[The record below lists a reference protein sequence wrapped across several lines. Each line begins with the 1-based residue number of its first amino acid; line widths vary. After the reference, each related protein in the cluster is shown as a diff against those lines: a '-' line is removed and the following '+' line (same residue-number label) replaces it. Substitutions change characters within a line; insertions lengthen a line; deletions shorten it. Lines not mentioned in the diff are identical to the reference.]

1 MVPTPNRPGFSLK
14 TVLIRLLEGAATV
27 WAAVTI
33 TFFALRIAGGDPTS
47 SLLAQGLVTNAQA
60 EELRRSLGL
69 DSPLLIQYLEYL
81 RDLIRGDL
89 GVSLFTRQ
97 SVIDVILQQLPS
109 TLELAITALI
119 FAILLGVALGIIA
132 VWKKRTFLGPSS
144 EGFSS
149 LATALPVAFTGIL
162 ALLLAQWFH
171 HTTGFNLSSIDILL
185 PALVLG
191 IASAGPIAKVAHGS
205 LEESISSP
213 YIMAARARGIKQDRR
228 LLWHALRPAL
238 PTIITLIAL
247 EAAFLFAGTVVTE
260 TVFSRPGL
268 GRLLIQ
274 SILQSDF
281 PVVQGIVILAAIF
294 YTMSHVFADLI
305 AWRLDPRLGE
315 DG

>member
-1 MVPTPNRPGFSLK
+1 MVSTPNRPGSSLK
-14 TVLIRLLEGAATV
+14 TILKRMLEGAATV

-47 SLLAQGLVTNAQA
+47 SLLAQGLVSNTQA
-60 EELRRSLGL
+60 EELRTSLGL
-69 DSPLLIQYLEYL
+69 DAPLFIQYLEYL
-81 RDLIRGDL
+81 RDILRGDFGL
-89 GVSLFTRQ
+89 SLFTRQ
-97 SVIDVILQQLPS
+97 SVVDVIFQQLPS
-109 TLELAITALI
+109 TLELAITGLI
-119 FAILLGVALGIIA
+119 IAILLGVALGVAA
-132 VWKKRTFLGPSS
+132 VWKKRTPIGSSS
-144 EGFSS
+144 ESISS

-162 ALLLAQWFH
+162 ALLFAQWLN
-171 HTTGFNLSSIDILL
+171 HTINVNLSAIDILL

-213 YIMAARARGIKQDRR
+213 YIMAARARGVRRDRR

-274 SILQSDF
+274 SILQSDY
-281 PVVQGIVILAAIF
+281 PVAQGIVILAATF
-294 YTMSHVFADLI
+294 YTVSHIFADLI
-305 AWRLDPRLGE
+305 AWKLDPRLWENG
-315 DG
+315 

>member
-1 MVPTPNRPGFSLK
+1 MVSTPNRPGSSLK
-14 TVLIRLLEGAATV
+14 TILKRLLEGAATV

-47 SLLAQGLVTNAQA
+47 SLLAQGLVSNAQA

-97 SVIDVILQQLPS
+97 SVLDVILQQLPS

-119 FAILLGVALGIIA
+119 IAIFLGVVLGIIS
-132 VWKKRTFLGPSS
+132 VWKKRSFLVHSS
-144 EGFSS
+144 ESLSS
-149 LATALPVAFTGIL
+149 LATALNVAFTGIL
-162 ALLLAQWFH
+162 ALLIAQWLH
-171 HTTGFNLSSIDILL
+171 NATGVNLSSIDILL
-185 PALVLG
+185 PAIVLG

-205 LEESISSP
+205 LEESIASP

-294 YTMSHVFADLI
+294 YTISHVFADLI

>member
-1 MVPTPNRPGFSLK
+1 MVSTPDRPGSSLK
-14 TVLIRLLEGAATV
+14 TILKRLLEGAATV

-47 SLLAQGLVTNAQA
+47 NLLAQGLVSNAQA
-60 EELRRSLGL
+60 EELRRTLGL

-97 SVIDVILQQLPS
+97 SVLDVILQQLPS

-119 FAILLGVALGIIA
+119 IAIFLGVVLGIIS
-132 VWKKRTFLGPSS
+132 VWKKRTILGPSS
-144 EGFSS
+144 ESLSS

-162 ALLLAQWFH
+162 ALLLAQWLH
-171 HTTGFNLSSIDILL
+171 NATGVNLSSIDILL
-185 PALVLG
+185 PAIVLG

-205 LEESISSP
+205 LEESIASP

-294 YTMSHVFADLI
+294 YTISHVFADLI

>member
-1 MVPTPNRPGFSLK
+1 MVPTPDRSGASLRTIFK
-14 TVLIRLLEGAATV
+14 RLLEGAATV

-47 SLLAQGLVTNAQA
+47 SLLAQGLVSKAQA

-69 DSPLLIQYLEYL
+69 DAPILIQYLKYIL
-81 RDLIRGDL
+81 DLLRGDL

-97 SVIDVILQQLPS
+97 HVLDVILQQLPS
-109 TLELAITALI
+109 TLELAMTGLI
-119 FAILLGVALGIIA
+119 FAILIGVALGIIS
-132 VWKKRTFLGPSS
+132 VWKKRTFLGSSS
-144 EGFSS
+144 ESFSS

-162 ALLLAQWFH
+162 ALLFAQWLDQAVGISL
-171 HTTGFNLSSIDILL
+171 TSINILL

-191 IASAGPIAKVAHGS
+191 IASAGPIAKVTHGS
-205 LEESISSP
+205 LDESIASP
-213 YIMAARARGIKQDRR
+213 YIMAARARGFKRDRR

-238 PTIITLIAL
+238 PTIITLVAL

-274 SILQSDF
+274 SILQNDF
-281 PVVQGIVILAAIF
+281 PVAQGIVILAALF
-294 YTMSHVFADLI
+294 YTLSHIFADLI
-305 AWRLDPRLGE
+305 ARRLDPRLG
-315 DG
+315 DNQ

>member
-1 MVPTPNRPGFSLK
+1 MVSTPNRPGSSLK
-14 TVLIRLLEGAATV
+14 TILKRLLEGAATV

-47 SLLAQGLVTNAQA
+47 SLLAQGLVSNAQA

-81 RDLIRGDL
+81 RNLIRGDF
-89 GVSLFTRQ
+89 GTSLFTRQ
-97 SVIDVILQQLPS
+97 SVLDIILQQLPS

-119 FAILLGVALGIIA
+119 IAIFLGVALGIIS

-144 EGFSS
+144 ENLSS

-162 ALLLAQWFH
+162 ALLLAQWLH
-171 HTTGFNLSSIDILL
+171 HATGINLSTIDILL

-294 YTMSHVFADLI
+294 YTISHVFADLI

-315 DG
+315 DV

>member
-1 MVPTPNRPGFSLK
+1 MVPTPNRPGSSLK
-14 TVLIRLLEGAATV
+14 TILKRLLEGAATV

-69 DSPLLIQYLEYL
+69 DSPLLIQYLDYL
-81 RDLIRGDL
+81 RDLLRGDL

-97 SVIDVILQQLPS
+97 SVLDVILQQLPS

-162 ALLLAQWFH
+162 ALLLAQWLSH
-171 HTTGFNLSSIDILL
+171 ATGVNLSSIDILL

>member
-1 MVPTPNRPGFSLK
+1 MVPTPDRPGSSLK
-14 TVLIRLLEGAATV
+14 TILKRLLEGAATV

-33 TFFALRIAGGDPTS
+33 TFFALRIVGGDPTS
-47 SLLAQGLVTNAQA
+47 SLLAQGLVSSAQA

-97 SVIDVILQQLPS
+97 SVLDVILQQLPS

-119 FAILLGVALGIIA
+119 IAIILGVALGIIA

-144 EGFSS
+144 EGLSS

-162 ALLLAQWFH
+162 ALLLAQWLFH
-171 HTTGFNLSSIDILL
+171 ATGVNLSSIDILL

-294 YTMSHVFADLI
+294 YTISHVFADLI
-305 AWRLDPRLGE
+305 AWRLDPRLEE
-315 DG
+315 DA